1 MPSPAEQNPR
11 TPMTRRTTAA
21 SGAAPPE
28 RVRTRSRPDRQVAA
42 LSVLLGAATLCFNGV
57 LLLVDG
63 MPSLGQLGTLA
74 WFPVLLVMFC
84 LTEGFAIHVRV
95 RRGGH
100 AMSVTEIPMVLA
112 LAALNPFLAVVARTV
127 GGAAGLAV
135 LRHQRGRKLA
145 FNIALISLQ
154 ATAAIVVYG
163 ALARPGEGLTG
174 PREWLAAYAAMLA
187 ADLLAIILVT
197 AVISLHDDPSE
208 WRRLP
213 SAMRGLVLVLVATS
227 IALISAIT
235 VESNPWAV
243 TLLAVLYCV
252 VHLGYRGYVR
262 QSQGHAQV
270 ENLYAFTSALDGSL
284 DTGQLI
290 RVILGQVRDELRSSS
305 VELIL
310 PPSGTEPGV
319 RVRISG
325 QGPLDK
331 SLTHG
336 SAPATW
342 WTPAATGEPVLL
354 PGGDPS
360 RSDGPPDGMA
370 VPVPVGDGL
379 TAVLLV
385 TESLPDIPT
394 FTHEHLRLLQ
404 AMANHASVSLA
415 NARLVDRLRQ
425 EATEKEHLALHDPL
439 TDLPNRRQLYR
450 LLDAALAAEPQASA
464 YTAVMMMDLDRFKE
478 INDALGHDTGDT
490 LLREVGERL
499 RRQLDGRGA
508 VARLGGDEFAML
520 AGVASPEDAAALG
533 YELLRDLE
541 HPVHAGHLTL
551 HPRASIGIA
560 LAPDHGQDSGT
571 LLRRADVAMYAAKQ
585 ARAGLR
591 IYRATDDQNTPQRLA
606 LIGDLREA
614 IERRDTLVVFQP
626 KVDPTTGAVVG
637 AEALSR
643 WYHPEHGF
651 IAPDQFVSLAEHSG
665 LIRPLTLH
673 VLDLSLRNCAAWHRA
688 GHRVQ
693 IAVNLSPN
701 TLLDDTLPDVI
712 VRLLAQNDVPAA
724 ALTLEITESA
734 LMADPDG
741 SLVTLDRLRSLGIKI
756 SIDDFG
762 TGYSSLGRLRELPID
777 EIKIDKSFVQNAA
790 HDQRDRALVRSTVE
804 LGHALD
810 LRVVAEGVEDEE
822 TYAFLARTGCD
833 IVQGYYISKPL
844 PPDQFTTWLH
854 GTTSH
859 SVTRATAVAG

>member
-1 MPSPAEQNPR
+1 
-11 TPMTRRTTAA
+11 MTRRATAV
-21 SGAAPPE
+21 SGAAPAE
-28 RVRTRSRPDRQVAA
+28 RQRTWSRPDWQVAA
-42 LSVLLGAATLCFNGV
+42 LSVVLGAATVFFNGA

-63 MPSLGQLGTLA
+63 MPSVDQPRTLA

-100 AMSVTEIPMVLA
+100 AMSVTEIPMVIA
-112 LAALNPFLAVVARTV
+112 LAVLNPFLVVVARTV
-127 GGAAGLAV
+127 GGTAGLAL
-135 LRHQRGRKLA
+135 LRRQHGRKLA
-145 FNIALISLQ
+145 FNIALIGLQ
-154 ATAAIVVYG
+154 ATVAVAIYG
-163 ALARPGEGLTG
+163 AIAQPGVGLAG

-187 ADLLAIILVT
+187 ADLLAIILLT
-197 AVISLHDDPSE
+197 AVIGLHDDPSE

-243 TLLAVLYCV
+243 TPLAVLYCV
-252 VHLGYRGYVR
+252 VYLGYRGYVR

-284 DTGQLI
+284 DTGQLM

-305 VELIL
+305 VELIV
-310 PPSGTEPGV
+310 PAGEMEPGL

-325 QGPLDK
+325 QGQLEESVP
-331 SLTHG
+331 HG
-336 SAPATW
+336 SAGGEW

-360 RSDGPPDGMA
+360 RSDGPADGMA
-370 VPVPVGDGL
+370 VPVPIGDGM

-385 TESLPDIPT
+385 TDSLPDIPT
-394 FTHEHLRLLQ
+394 FTGEHLRLLQ

-415 NARLVDRLRQ
+415 NARLVNRLRQ

-450 LLDAALAAEPQASA
+450 LLDAALTPEPHATPF
-464 YTAVMMMDLDRFKE
+464 TAVMLLDLDRFKE
-478 INDALGHDTGDT
+478 INDALGHDTGDA

-499 RRQLDGRGA
+499 RRRLHGRGA
-508 VARLGGDEFAML
+508 VGRLGGDEFAML
-520 AGVASPEDAAALG
+520 VPVASPEEAATVG
-533 YELLRDLE
+533 HELVRDLE
-541 HPVHAGHLTL
+541 RTVHVGHLTL

-585 ARAGLR
+585 ARAGVR
-591 IYRATDDQNTPQRLA
+591 MYRATDDQNTPQRLA
-606 LIGDLREA
+606 LIGDLRHA
-614 IERRDTLVVFQP
+614 IERDDIGLVFQP
-626 KVDPTTGAVVG
+626 QVDPATNAVVG

-651 IAPDQFVSLAEHSG
+651 IAPDLFVSLAEHSG

-673 VLDLSLRNCAAWHRA
+673 VLDLSLRNCAAWRRA

-693 IAVNLSPN
+693 LAVNLSPN
-701 TLLDDTLPDVI
+701 TLLDDTLPEVI

-724 ALTLEITESA
+724 ALTLEITEST
-734 LMADPDG
+734 LMADPEG
-741 SLVTLDRLRSLGIKI
+741 SLVTLNRLRSLGIKI

-777 EIKIDKSFVQNAA
+777 EVKIDKTFVQNAA
-790 HDQRDRALVRSTVE
+790 HDHRDRALVRSTVE

-810 LRVVAEGVEDEE
+810 LHVVAEGVEDGE
-822 TYAFLARTGCD
+822 TYAFLAGTGCD
-833 IVQGYYISKPL
+833 IVQGYHIARPL
-844 PPDQFTTWLH
+844 PADQFTEWLNR
-854 GTTSH
+854 TTSH
-859 SVTRATAVAG
+859 GVTHAAAVAR